1 MLLSFEEFAAFTP
14 QRETY
19 ALFGYPLGH
28 TMSPAL
34 HAALFAATGRDADYI
49 AVTVPPEKLAE
60 ARARAG
66 EARRHQPDHPAQ
78 EGGHP
83 AARRGRPKRGRP
95 ALGQH
100 GRLPGL

>member
-34 HAALFAATGRDADYI
+34 HAAQIGRASCRER
-49 AVTVPPEKLAE
+49 V
-60 ARARAG
+60 
-66 EARRHQPDHPAQ
+66 
-78 EGGHP
+78 
-83 AARRGRPKRGRP
+83 
-95 ALGQH
+95 
-100 GRLPGL
+100 